1 MKLTL
6 LTTDLFVFAL
16 LIALVVYAWQVRRSP
31 ELSAN
36 WRLVFQRPVGMAS
49 GLVLGFFLSVGV
61 LDSLHFRLAL
71 SSAPGQTEVRYGEA
85 QSALDLLLK
94 PLVAARERSYSEP
107 LAIRA
112 FRKESFERN
121 GQTVRDF
128 PPLSFGGRHLTDRDH
143 HAQDVWKK
151 VLRGV
156 AWAFSALVLVGL
168 TVLAMSARRTQ
179 QSMGRCLTL
188 AWTGQ
193 SAWPWRTA
201 VLTVSGLALMVSLM
215 ISLSEGYHVLGTDR
229 TGNSVLVMAL
239 KSIRTALV
247 IGSLTTLV
255 VLPLAVGLGVVAGYF
270 RGWVDEATQYVY
282 TLVASIPDVLLIAAA
297 VLLLQVFIDNNPTLF
312 ETALERSD
320 ARLMFL
326 CLILGLTS
334 FTGLC
339 RLVRG
344 ETLKLR
350 EMEYIQGAQAFGVPN
365 TRILWRHITPNLM
378 HIVLIHAVMQFS
390 TFILAEAV
398 LSYVG
403 VGVDPNTASFGIIIN
418 TARAEL
424 AASPVVWWT
433 LLSAFV
439 FMLMLVLSA
448 NLLADAIRDAF
459 DPRARLRAS
468 LFRVTRRL
476 GVNP

>member
-1 MKLTL
+1 MKITL
-6 LTTDLFVFAL
+6 LTTDFFVYAL
-16 LIALVVYAWQVRRSP
+16 VIALIAYAWQVRRSP

-49 GLVLGFFLSVGV
+49 ALVLGFFLSIGLLDSIHFRQALPSAGERTTVQYGETQSV
-61 LDSLHFRLAL
+61 LDLAL
-71 SSAPGQTEVRYGEA
+71 R
-85 QSALDLLLK
+85 
-94 PLVAARERSYSEP
+94 PLVQARERSYSEP
-107 LAIRA
+107 LAIQA
-112 FRKESFERN
+112 FRKESFERD
-121 GQTVRDF
+121 GQPVRDF
-128 PPLSFGGRHLTDRDH
+128 PPLRFGGGHLPDRADH
-143 HAQDVWKK
+143 SSDVVGKT
-151 VLRGV
+151 LRGL
-156 AWAFSALVLVGL
+156 AWALGF
-168 TVLAMSARRTQ
+168 
-179 QSMGRCLTL
+179 TL
-188 AWTGQ
+188 AFGALALAVAARATSTSAGQ
-193 SAWPWRTA
+193 CLHRALRGQTSWPWRTA
-201 VLTVSGLALMVSLM
+201 AVTVSALAVMVCLLVSL
-215 ISLSEGYHVLGTDR
+215 SNGYHVLGTDR

-270 RGWVDEATQYVY
+270 RGWVDEVIQYFY

-326 CLILGLTS
+326 CVILGLTS

-350 EMEYIQGAQAFGVPN
+350 EMEYIQGAQAFGV
-365 TRILWRHITPNLM
+365 THARILMRHITPNLM

-448 NLLADAIRDAF
+448 NLFADAIRDAF

-468 LFRVTRRL
+468 LSRVSRRM
-476 GVNP
+476 GVST

>member
-1 MKLTL
+1 
-6 LTTDLFVFAL
+6 
-16 LIALVVYAWQVRRSP
+16 
-31 ELSAN
+31 
-36 WRLVFQRPVGMAS
+36 
-49 GLVLGFFLSVGV
+49 
-61 LDSLHFRLAL
+61 
-71 SSAPGQTEVRYGEA
+71 
-85 QSALDLLLK
+85 
-94 PLVAARERSYSEP
+94 
-107 LAIRA
+107 
-112 FRKESFERN
+112 
-121 GQTVRDF
+121 
-128 PPLSFGGRHLTDRDH
+128 
-143 HAQDVWKK
+143 
-151 VLRGV
+151 
-156 AWAFSALVLVGL
+156 
-168 TVLAMSARRTQ
+168 
-179 QSMGRCLTL
+179 
-188 AWTGQ
+188 
-193 SAWPWRTA
+193 

-270 RGWVDEATQYVY
+270 RGWVDEAIQYVY

>member
-1 MKLTL
+1 M
-6 LTTDLFVFAL
+6 
-16 LIALVVYAWQVRRSP
+16 
-31 ELSAN
+31 
-36 WRLVFQRPVGMAS
+36 
-49 GLVLGFFLSVGV
+49 
-61 LDSLHFRLAL
+61 
-71 SSAPGQTEVRYGEA
+71 
-85 QSALDLLLK
+85 
-94 PLVAARERSYSEP
+94 
-107 LAIRA
+107 
-112 FRKESFERN
+112 
-121 GQTVRDF
+121 
-128 PPLSFGGRHLTDRDH
+128 
-143 HAQDVWKK
+143 
-151 VLRGV
+151 
-156 AWAFSALVLVGL
+156 
-168 TVLAMSARRTQ
+168 
-179 QSMGRCLTL
+179 
-188 AWTGQ
+188 
-193 SAWPWRTA
+193 
-201 VLTVSGLALMVSLM
+201 LTVSVLVLLVSLM
-215 ISLSEGYHVLGTDR
+215 VSLSEGYHVLGTDR

-270 RGWVDEATQYVY
+270 RGWVDEVIQYVY

-350 EMEYIQGAQAFGVPN
+350 EMEYIQGAQAFGVSS

-433 LLSAFV
+433 LLSAFI

-476 GVNP
+476 GAQV

>member
-6 LTTDLFVFAL
+6 LTTDLFVYAL
-16 LIALVVYAWQVRRSP
+16 LIAMAVYVWQVRRSP

-49 GLVLGFFLSVGV
+49 ALVLGFFLSVGL
-61 LDSLHFRLAL
+61 LDSIHFRLAL
-71 SSAPGQTEVRYGEA
+71 PASVAGSTTQYGET
-85 QSALDLLLK
+85 QSLLDQLLR
-94 PLVAARERSYSEP
+94 PLEAARERSYSEP
-107 LAIRA
+107 LAIQG
-112 FRKESFERN
+112 FRKESFERD
-121 GQTVRDF
+121 GQPVRDF
-128 PPLSFGGRHLTDRDH
+128 PPLRFGGKHLADREAHSADL
-143 HAQDVWKK
+143 ANKS
-151 VLRGV
+151 LRGL
-156 AWAFSALVLVGL
+156 AWAVLFVAVSSLLVLA
-168 TVLAMSARRTQ
+168 LAAWRTH
-179 QSMGRCLTL
+179 STL
-188 AWTGQ
+188 AATLRQAAGGR

-201 VLTVSGLALMVSLM
+201 FCTVSALALMVGLM
-215 ISLSEGYHVLGTDR
+215 VSLSDGYHVLGTNQ
-229 TGNSVLVMAL
+229 TGSSVLVLAL

-270 RGWVDEATQYVY
+270 RGWVDEAIQYVY
-282 TLVASIPDVLLIAAA
+282 TLIASIPDVLLIAAS
-297 VLLLQVFIDNNPTLF
+297 VLLLQVFIDNNPGLF

-350 EMEYIQGAQAFGVPN
+350 EMEYIQGAQAFGVPH

-459 DPRARLRAS
+459 DPRARLRSS
-468 LFRVTRRL
+468 LSRVTRRL
-476 GVNP
+476 GVSA

>member
-16 LIALVVYAWQVRRSP
+16 LIALAVYGWQVRRSP

-71 SSAPGQTEVRYGEA
+71 PSTAGQSEARYGET
-85 QSALDLLLK
+85 QSALDVVLR
-94 PLVAARERSYSEP
+94 PLVMARERSYSEP
-107 LAIRA
+107 LAIEA
-112 FRKESFERN
+112 FRKESFERD
-121 GQTVRDF
+121 GQPVRDF
-128 PPLSFGGRHLTDRDH
+128 PPLQFGGKHLADRDLH
-143 HAQDVWKK
+143 IQDLWHKTI
-151 VLRGV
+151 RGG
-156 AWAFSALVLVGL
+156 AWAFAVLVFMGLLVLFVASRKTHLGMGQC
-168 TVLAMSARRTQ
+168 LAN
-179 QSMGRCLTL
+179 
-188 AWTGQ
+188 AWAGQ
-193 SAWPWRTA
+193 TAWPWRTA
-201 VLTVSGLALMVSLM
+201 MLTVSVLVLLVSLM
-215 ISLSEGYHVLGTDR
+215 VSLSEGYHVLGTDR

-270 RGWVDEATQYVY
+270 RGWVDEVIQYVY

-350 EMEYIQGAQAFGVPN
+350 EMEYIQGAQAFGVSS

-433 LLSAFV
+433 LLSAFI

-476 GVNP
+476 GAQV

>member
-6 LTTDLFVFAL
+6 LTTDLFIYAL
-16 LIALVVYAWQVRRSP
+16 LLALVVYIRQVWRSP
-31 ELSAN
+31 ELSSN

-49 GLVLGFFLSVGV
+49 ALVLGFFLSVGL
-61 LDSLHFRLAL
+61 LDSIHFRLAL
-71 SSAPGQTEVRYGEA
+71 PATSGGASAQYGET
-85 QSALDLLLK
+85 QSVLDLILR
-94 PLVAARERSYSEP
+94 PIESARERSYSAP
-107 LAIRA
+107 LSIQG
-112 FRKESFERN
+112 FRKESFERD
-121 GQTVRDF
+121 GKPVRDF
-128 PPLSFGGRHLTDRDH
+128 PRLQFGGKHLTDPSE
-143 HAQDVWKK
+143 HAADLTAKA
-151 VLRGV
+151 LRGLGWAALFV
-156 AWAFSALVLVGL
+156 ALSSALTLILAARRTGHPPAEVFRMALGGRSVWPWRTVFFTCAVLSVLVGL
-168 TVLAMSARRTQ
+168 MA
-179 QSMGRCLTL
+179 
-188 AWTGQ
+188 
-193 SAWPWRTA
+193 
-201 VLTVSGLALMVSLM
+201 
-215 ISLSEGYHVLGTDR
+215 SLSEGYHVLGTNQ
-229 TGNSVLVMAL
+229 TGSSVLVMAL

-255 VLPLAVGLGVVAGYF
+255 VLPLAVGLGVVGGYF
-270 RGWVDEATQYVY
+270 RGWVDELIQYVY
-282 TLVASIPDVLLIAAA
+282 TLVASIPDVLLIAAS
-297 VLLLQVFIDNNPTLF
+297 VLLLQVFIDNNPALF

-326 CLILGLTS
+326 CVILGLTS

-350 EMEYIQGAQAFGVPN
+350 EMEYIQGAQAFGVSHA
-365 TRILWRHITPNLM
+365 RILWRHITPNLM

-459 DPRARLRAS
+459 DPRARLRSS
-468 LFRVTRRL
+468 LFRITRRL
-476 GVNP
+476 GVGT

>member
-6 LTTDLFVFAL
+6 LTTDLFVLAL
-16 LIALVVYAWQVRRSP
+16 LIALAIYGWQVRRSP

-49 GLVLGFFLSVGV
+49 GLVLGFFLSIGV
-61 LDSLHFRLAL
+61 LDSMHFRLAL
-71 SSAPGQTEVRYGEA
+71 PTLPGQTEVRYGET
-85 QSALDLLLK
+85 QSALDVLLK
-94 PLVAARERSYSEP
+94 PLVTARERSYSEP
-107 LAIRA
+107 LAIQA

-121 GQTVRDF
+121 GQPVRDF
-128 PPLSFGGRHLTDRDH
+128 PPLQFGGKHLTDRDL
-143 HAQDVWKK
+143 HAQDLWQKA
-151 VLRGV
+151 LRGG
-156 AWAFSALVLVGL
+156 AWALAVLIFVGL
-168 TVLAMSARRTQ
+168 ATLLVASRRTRTP
-179 QSMGRCLTL
+179 MGQCLSH
-188 AWTGQ
+188 AWAGET
-193 SAWPWRTA
+193 AWPWRTA
-201 VLTVSGLALMVSLM
+201 MLTVSVLVLLVSLMVSL
-215 ISLSEGYHVLGTDR
+215 SDGYHVLGTDR

-270 RGWVDEATQYVY
+270 RGWVDEVIQYVY

-312 ETALERSD
+312 QTALERSD

-350 EMEYIQGAQAFGVPN
+350 EMEYIQGAQAFGVSN
-365 TRILWRHITPNLM
+365 TRILWKHITPNLM

-476 GVNP
+476 GTQV